1 MKKFLLYFILS
12 IVWCIALQAGEIQNN
27 DDARQYSAE
36 ARPWVWWFWLG
47 NAVTED
53 LIDKHMDAYAKA
65 GYGGVVIIA
74 TYGVEGYEDKQLTY
88 RSDEWYNMVNH
99 TLKNAKRLNMKVDL
113 ALSSAWP
120 FGGKQVVKQDGAKFL
135 KRSLS
140 FESNGII
147 DKFLID
153 DKDN

>member
-65 GYGGVVIIA
+65 GCGNYSYVWCGRIRGQAINV
-74 TYGVEGYEDKQLTY
+74 
-88 RSDEWYNMVNH
+88 
-99 TLKNAKRLNMKVDL
+99 
-113 ALSSAWP
+113 
-120 FGGKQVVKQDGAKFL
+120 
-135 KRSLS
+135 
-140 FESNGII
+140 
-147 DKFLID
+147 
-153 DKDN
+153 